1 MPYLH
6 SRIKYKNVTVYIKN
20 EAGGGAWI
28 IVSKKKLFQK
38 SKQNKQLQTK
48 KDEIKE
54 ESYINYTTNNQISL
68 LFPCLIIIYQV
79 NLRNLHKLLCFH
91 VLIVAVTYG
100 SRDFG
105 IGVVDFYH
113 WLHFFN
119 LVSDFFSFFS
129 KWKFSKNRF

>member
-6 SRIKYKNVTVYIKN
+6 SRIKYKSLTVYIKN

-38 SKQNKQLQTK
+38 CKQNKQLQTK
-48 KDEIKE
+48 KDDIEE

-68 LFPCLIIIYQV
+68 LFPYLIIIYQV
-79 NLRNLHKLLCFH
+79 NLRNLHKFLCFH

-105 IGVVDFYH
+105 IGVAEF
-113 WLHFFN
+113 LS
-119 LVSDFFSFFS
+119 LVSFF
-129 KWKFSKNRF
+129 

>member
-1 MPYLH
+1 MMSKRSKRLCAI
-6 SRIKYKNVTVYIKN
+6 SSFTNKYKSLTVYIKN
-20 EAGGGAWI
+20 QAGGGAWI

-68 LFPCLIIIYQV
+68 LFPCLIIIHQV
-79 NLRNLHKLLCFH
+79 NLRDLHKFLCFH
-91 VLIVAVTYG
+91 VFIVAVTYG

-105 IGVVDFYH
+105 IGVAEF
-113 WLHFFN
+113 LS
-119 LVSDFFSFFS
+119 LVSFF
-129 KWKFSKNRF
+129 